1 MNLDAVIN
9 FFKWI
14 DRIPSTVKTVIIV
27 VLCSIGIINYSKTQS
42 EDILRQYSAFKK
54 IEEQKAEEYTL
65 KTASEVNRCIEDIA
79 KKDSSAFN
87 VILLNYHNTQQSL
100 QGYSYLYLN
109 CLTEKP
115 RGLNSEPV
123 KEYWTNLQYTYYED
137 ELSKI
142 HNSEFLR
149 ISDIED
155 IRTVMPKMY
164 KRLKVSGAKAAAFY
178 TIEGVRSPIGMIV
191 ILYNH
196 PKTYNVG
203 YYPQVVASNIQ
214 KLAVILDYQNL
225 NKAVND

>member
-1 MNLDAVIN
+1 MNLDIVIN
-9 FFKWI
+9 FFKQI
-14 DRIPSTVKTVIIV
+14 DKIPSTVKTAIIV
-27 VLCSIGIINYSKTQS
+27 ILCSIGIINYSKTQS
-42 EDILRQYSAFKK
+42 EDILRQYSIFKK

-65 KTASEVNRCIEDIA
+65 ETASEVNRCIEDIA
-79 KKDSSAFN
+79 EKDTAAYN

-115 RGLNSEPV
+115 KGINSEPV
-123 KEYWTNLQYTYYED
+123 REYWDNLQYTYYED
-137 ELSKI
+137 ELRKI

-155 IRTVMPKMY
+155 IKGTMPKMY
-164 KRLKVSGAKAAAFY
+164 KRLKISGARSAAFY
-178 TIEGVRSPIGMIV
+178 TIEGVKSPIGMVV
-191 ILYNH
+191 ILYNN
-196 PKTYNVG
+196 PKTYTVG